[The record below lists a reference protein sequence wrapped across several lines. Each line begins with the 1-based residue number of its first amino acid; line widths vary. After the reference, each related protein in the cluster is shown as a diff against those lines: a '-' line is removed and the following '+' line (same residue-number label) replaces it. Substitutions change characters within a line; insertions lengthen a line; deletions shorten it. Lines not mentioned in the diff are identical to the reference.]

1 MLFKY
6 SELIF
11 KSTSSFN
18 YILFNHQICVQIIQR
33 VSEPHVVSL
42 AGQSMELVASE
53 SVTIIET
60 LIEEA
65 NKGEIDLE
73 GLDTFWSYKTKVV
86 T

>member
-1 MLFKY
+1 MQRAFKNCSDFGQLLY
-6 SELIF
+6 FESYQFWL
-11 KSTSSFN
+11 
-18 YILFNHQICVQIIQR
+18 QIIQR
-33 VSEPHVVSL
+33 VSEPHIVGL

-86 T
+86 REHS